1 MRIHR
6 GALALT
12 LCAALEAAGC
22 GGPRGPVRPAPLTG
36 HTQHYQPLGMKA
48 DARLAGQA
56 VILGTDETDGSW
68 VMPIPTTPSTAVV
81 DAMFV
86 THGGPESVNASSIA
100 VTLTTA
106 PAAPAP
112 ATSPAA
118 TTTAPAAPPPAVQE
132 MLPIVTT
139 DPSAGVRWRQELWSA
154 AFVAASALGKDLHEV
169 TFSALPS
176 PPGDDAAA
184 ALLAGGFLATLTG
197 EPIDPAATLAGMLN
211 PDGTI
216 GPVAGIPEQFLSAL
230 AHDKTRLGYPSGMRF
245 ARSQATGEEVDLVQ
259 LARGHHAEAIE
270 LANVYDAYQL
280 LTHKQLPAP
289 VPVSEADMALDPDT
303 VKLLDTKYLAWQKRL
318 AGEWTQ
324 LLQLEQ
330 AGRLP
335 AAIGLLVRSA
345 QDRSEQAETL
355 YRAGKL
361 PAAYGHILTAWVY
374 AAGANHT
381 YAVVAKLATGD
392 LDGALAALAAIDTA
406 GADTGALLGKLGA
419 LRPQALAGHLAML
432 AAFQAALRGLCTDV
446 FAKGAIRATTQFLAG
461 FRDKPATEQGSPATA
476 EAVANTV
483 APAVLMVFR
492 TIVEATIALDEQELE
507 PDRGIPYAG
516 SPPDVTRLAAAFQ
529 AESAANLRYV
539 DALLVEPLARSAGI
553 AEDVTRR
560 RVASV
565 EPDYL
570 IADTLSRT
578 PDDSLLRD
586 LVASWGEGSVSGSL
600 LTLAGHTMA
609 YQSAAFLI
617 AKYDSLAVHVDD
629 TGKIDAVRHAEA
641 FRNLLANARRSAR
654 ASARAARI
662 ATGAIPVQARLAYQ
676 FAAVEEAGSIDDQIN
691 ALAELWTA
699 SAFCQVAV
707 MLARY

>member
-1 MRIHR
+1 MR
-6 GALALT
+6 
-12 LCAALEAAGC
+12 
-22 GGPRGPVRPAPLTG
+22 PVPVAG

-81 DAMFV
+81 DAIFV
-86 THGGPESVNASSIA
+86 AHGGPEPVSASSIA

-106 PAAPAP
+106 PVAPNMPAP
-112 ATSPAA
+112 PKV
-118 TTTAPAAPPPAVQE
+118 TTTAARPAVQQA
-132 MLPIVTT
+132 LPIVTS
-139 DPSAGVRWRQELWSA
+139 DPAAGVRWRQGLWSA
-154 AFVAASALGKDLHEV
+154 ALVAASALGKDLHDV
-169 TFSALPS
+169 TFSAVPA

-184 ALLAGGFLATLTG
+184 ALLAGGFLAALTG
-197 EPIDPAATLAGMLN
+197 EPIDPAATLAGTLN

-216 GPVAGIPEQFLSAL
+216 GRVAGIPEHFLYAL

-245 ARSQATGEEVDLVQ
+245 ARSQATGQEVDLVQ
-259 LARGHHAEAIE
+259 LARDHHAEAVE
-270 LANVYDAYQL
+270 LANVYDAYKL

-289 VPVSEADMALDPDT
+289 VPVSEADMALDPET
-303 VKLLDTKYLAWQKRL
+303 LKLLDGKYLAWQKRL

-335 AAIGLLVRSA
+335 SAIGLVVRSA
-345 QDRSEQAETL
+345 KDRSEQAEAL

-361 PAAYGHILTAWVY
+361 PAAYGRILTAWVY

-381 YAVVAKLATGD
+381 YAVLAKLAARD
-392 LDGALAALAAIDTA
+392 IDGALAALAAVDTA
-406 GADTGALLGKLGA
+406 DADTGALLGKLGA
-419 LRPQALAGHLAML
+419 LRPQTLAGHLAML
-432 AAFQAALRGLCTDV
+432 AAFQAALRGACTHV
-446 FAKGAIRATTQFLAG
+446 FAKAAIRATTQFLAG
-461 FRDKPATEQGSPATA
+461 FRDKPAAELGSPATA

-483 APAVLMVFR
+483 APAVLLVFR
-492 TIVEATIALDEQELE
+492 TIAEATIALDEQELE

-516 SPPDVTRLAAAFQ
+516 SPPEVTRLAAAFQ
-529 AESAANLRYV
+529 AEAEASLRYV
-539 DALLVEPLARSAGI
+539 DALLVEPLARSAGM

-565 EPDYL
+565 EPDYM
-570 IADTLSRT
+570 IADTLSRAPGSSPT
-578 PDDSLLRD
+578 HEF
-586 LVASWGEGSVSGSL
+586 VASWGEGSISGSL
-600 LTLAGHTMA
+600 LTLAGHAIA
-609 YQSAAFLI
+609 YHSAALLI
-617 AKYDSLAVHVDD
+617 AKYDSIAVHVDD
-629 TGKIDAVRHAEA
+629 TGKIDAVQHAEA
-641 FRNLLANARRSAR
+641 FRNLLANAKHSAR

-662 ATGAIPVQARLAYQ
+662 ATGAIPVKARLAYQ
-676 FAAVEEAGSIDDQIN
+676 LAAVEEAGSIDDQLS